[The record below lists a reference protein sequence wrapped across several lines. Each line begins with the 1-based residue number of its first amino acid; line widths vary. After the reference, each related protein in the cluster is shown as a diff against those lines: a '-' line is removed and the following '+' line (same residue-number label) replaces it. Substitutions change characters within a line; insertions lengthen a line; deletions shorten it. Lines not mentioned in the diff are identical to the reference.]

1 MIIPGPRTKAAIALL
16 ERHRRRGV
24 QQIRDVQAAVQATPQ
39 TTPRS
44 RPSKS
49 AAPSSHRIGPT
60 ASTISDASRQLG
72 LTMRAIRLYED
83 MGLIRCSRGAKNIRI
98 LDEPA
103 KARLR
108 TIVELKRL
116 GLTISEIAALL
127 TEAAPRSPALRARLE
142 DHLATLDQQRTA
154 IIAYLARFPAV

>member
-1 MIIPGPRTKAAIALL
+1 MDSDMIIPGPRTKAAIALL
-16 ERHRRRGV
+16 ERHRRRGAR
-24 QQIRDVQAAVQATPQ
+24 QPRDVQATLQSRTPKPV
-39 TTPRS
+39 TL
-44 RPSKS
+44 
-49 AAPSSHRIGPT
+49 SSHKIGPT

-116 GLTISEIAALL
+116 GLTISEIADLL
-127 TEAAPRSPALRARLE
+127 ADAKPRASALRAHLE
-142 DHLATLDQQRTA
+142 DHLVTLDQQRA
-154 IIAYLARFPAV
+154 ALVAYLARLPAV